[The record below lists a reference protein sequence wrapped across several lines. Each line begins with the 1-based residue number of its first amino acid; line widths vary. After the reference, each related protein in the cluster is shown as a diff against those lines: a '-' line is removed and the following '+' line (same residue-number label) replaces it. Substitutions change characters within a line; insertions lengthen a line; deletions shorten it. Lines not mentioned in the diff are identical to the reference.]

1 MKDRYTVRRLARLLL
16 LFAFSL
22 ALIAPGGQ
30 THPAMAASPEPTG
43 LSNVQLWVY
52 PEYDDPRLL
61 VMLEGQIAGTKAPA
75 TVRFLVPSG
84 AQMFSAGWKDAQGK
98 YAGGPPNR
106 QPSDVPGW
114 DEISY
119 EAKSSTF
126 RVEYYDSSIV
136 GQDDKNIAYEFRS
149 LYPIGDLR
157 VYVQEPLTSNDFS
170 VSPPAQSRSTEEGMV
185 LHQYSYRNQDL
196 TKPLS
201 FVIGYTKSDPNPSI
215 QNPSLNSSTT
225 SSETSSSS
233 NPMAVVGIVFAAL
246 AALLVGYALL
256 SKSRSRPMT
265 RQQLRYA
272 AARASNAPNRRLN
285 APVRANPAPPPNQG
299 KNSRGA
305 NQPAPPAEPARFC
318 SQCGTERDGPGNF
331 CTECGSRI
339 K

>member
-1 MKDRYTVRRLARLLL
+1 MKDRYTVKCLASLLL
-16 LFAFSL
+16 LLAFSL
-22 ALIAPGGQ
+22 ASIAPGGQ
-30 THPAMAASPEPTG
+30 TRSAMAASPEPTG

-106 QPSDVPGW
+106 QPSNVPGW

-119 EAKSSTF
+119 EARSSTF
-126 RVEYYDSSIV
+126 RVEYYDSSII
-136 GQDDKNIAYEFRS
+136 GQDDKKIAYEFRS
-149 LYPIGDLR
+149 LYPISDLR
-157 VYVQEPLTSNDFS
+157 IWVQEPLTSSAFS
-170 VSPPAQSRSTEEGMV
+170 VSPAAQSRSTEEGMV
-185 LHQYSYRNQDL
+185 LHQYSYRSLDI

-201 FVIGYTKSDPNPSI
+201 FAIGYTKSDPSPSI
-215 QNPSLNSSTT
+215 QNPSLNSPT
-225 SSETSSSS
+225 SSEPSSSS
-233 NPMAVVGIVFAAL
+233 NPMAIVGIVFAAL
-246 AALLVGYALL
+246 AAVLVGYALL

-272 AARASNAPNRRLN
+272 AARASNASNRRQPT
-285 APVRANPAPPPNQG
+285 PVHTNLPPSNQG
-299 KNSRGA
+299 RGNSRA
-305 NQPAPPAEPARFC
+305 NQPAPPPAPARFC

-331 CTECGSRI
+331 CTKCGARI

>member
-1 MKDRYTVRRLARLLL
+1 MKERNFATHLARLLIA
-16 LFAFSL
+16 FALSL
-22 ALIAPGGQ
+22 ILASPG
-30 THPAMAASPEPTG
+30 THPPPALAAAPEPAS

-106 QPSDVPGW
+106 KPSDVPGW

-119 EAKSSTF
+119 EARSSTF
-126 RVEYYDSSIV
+126 RVEYYDSSII
-136 GQDDKNIAYEFRS
+136 GQTNKTITYEFRS
-149 LYPIGDLR
+149 LYPISDLR

-185 LHQYSYRNQDL
+185 LHQYNFRSLDL

-201 FVIGYTKSDPNPSI
+201 FAIGYTKSDPNPSI
-215 QNPSLNSSTT
+215 QNPSLNSSTD
-225 SSETSSSS
+225 SSAPSSSS
-233 NPMAVVGIVFAAL
+233 RPLVVVGIVFAAL
-246 AALLVGYALL
+246 AAVLVGYALL

-272 AARASNAPNRRLN
+272 AARASNSSNRGQPAPI
-285 APVRANPAPPPNQG
+285 RANPAPSNQG
-299 KNSRGA
+299 KSSRGA
-305 NQPAPPAEPARFC
+305 NQTAPAIAPARFC
-318 SQCGTERDGPGNF
+318 SQCGTERDGPGSF
-331 CTECGSRI
+331 CTECGARI